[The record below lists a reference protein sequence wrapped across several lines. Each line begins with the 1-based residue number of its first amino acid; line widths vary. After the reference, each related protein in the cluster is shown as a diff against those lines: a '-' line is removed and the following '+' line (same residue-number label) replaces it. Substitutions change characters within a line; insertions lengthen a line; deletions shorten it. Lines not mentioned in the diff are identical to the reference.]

1 MRIILASNSPRRRE
15 ILSQLRIEFEVIP
28 SDYEEKAY
36 DIPPENLA
44 MCFAENKAMCVAKKI
59 QGEALIIG
67 ADTIVY
73 KNGVMGKPRNE
84 EDAYEMLKTLSG
96 VSHTVI
102 SGVSVIKTP
111 QLEKATAYE
120 KTIVSFKTLTHNE
133 ILSYINTGEP
143 KDKAGAYAIQGLG
156 SLLVERINGCYFNV
170 VGLPI
175 YRLSKLL
182 EGFDYK
188 ILTI

>member
-44 MCFAENKAMCVAKKI
+44 MCFAESKAMCVAKKI

-73 KNGVMGKPRNE
+73 KDGIMGKPKNE

-102 SGVSVIKTP
+102 SGVSIIKTP